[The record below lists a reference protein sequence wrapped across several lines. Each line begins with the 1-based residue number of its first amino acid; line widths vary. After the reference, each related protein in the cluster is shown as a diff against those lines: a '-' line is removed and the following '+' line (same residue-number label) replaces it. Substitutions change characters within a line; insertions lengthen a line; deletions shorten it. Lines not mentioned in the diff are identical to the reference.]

1 MRMCARSAVL
11 HRESHQAPEVILYMP
26 YIPSQ
31 HWHTLSVLLF
41 GDIALSYHTLSGLKA
56 GSVLARSAVIQKEDE
71 EGKVGVKIGKE
82 LMKVAGMALKANITR
97 LGPKVLPLS
106 EKLIFAGN
114 YVARKVIC
122 RTPHALCTV

>member
-1 MRMCARSAVL
+1 MLCLCS
-11 HRESHQAPEVILYMP
+11 
-26 YIPSQ
+26 
-31 HWHTLSVLLF
+31 
-41 GDIALSYHTLSGLKA
+41 DNAL
-56 GSVLARSAVIQKEDE
+56 LARSAVIQKEDE

-114 YVARKVIC
+114 YVARKVRID
-122 RTPHALCTV
+122 TFLTCTCFLKPCDLTSDPRIKRASNLPSPLGQCLPCVASWVCVRHNLSR

>member
-1 MRMCARSAVL
+1 M
-11 HRESHQAPEVILYMP
+11 
-26 YIPSQ
+26 
-31 HWHTLSVLLF
+31 
-41 GDIALSYHTLSGLKA
+41 
-56 GSVLARSAVIQKEDE
+56 IQKEDE

-114 YVARKVIC
+114 YVARKVRIDTFLTYTC
-122 RTPHALCTV
+122 PRALRPDAPSEDVDSFTPLLSLSS

>member
-1 MRMCARSAVL
+1 MSGTLFCDNCMTSGLLCSFCVSAC
-11 HRESHQAPEVILYMP
+11 
-26 YIPSQ
+26 
-31 HWHTLSVLLF
+31 SVL
-41 GDIALSYHTLSGLKA
+41 
-56 GSVLARSAVIQKEDE
+56 VCSAVIQKEDE

-114 YVARKVIC
+114 YVARKVSLPR
-122 RTPHALCTV
+122 RTP

>member
-1 MRMCARSAVL
+1 MKRHHVL
-11 HRESHQAPEVILYMP
+11 PMNELLHAPTCCLSTCSHMP
-26 YIPSQ
+26 A
-31 HWHTLSVLLF
+31 H
-41 GDIALSYHTLSGLKA
+41 ALTCSLP
-56 GSVLARSAVIQKEDE
+56 ARSAVIQKEDE

-114 YVARKVIC
+114 YVARKVRFRISL
-122 RTPHALCTV
+122 TYIKAMHSLALTLRSTARSSPCKRP

>member
-1 MRMCARSAVL
+1 MLCLCS
-11 HRESHQAPEVILYMP
+11 
-26 YIPSQ
+26 
-31 HWHTLSVLLF
+31 
-41 GDIALSYHTLSGLKA
+41 DNAL
-56 GSVLARSAVIQKEDE
+56 LARSAVIQKEDE

-114 YVARKVIC
+114 YVARKVRID
-122 RTPHALCTV
+122 TFLTCTCF

>member
-1 MRMCARSAVL
+1 MSR
-11 HRESHQAPEVILYMP
+11 HKH
-26 YIPSQ
+26 
-31 HWHTLSVLLF
+31 
-41 GDIALSYHTLSGLKA
+41 ALTFSLP
-56 GSVLARSAVIQKEDE
+56 ARSAVIQKEDE

-114 YVARKVIC
+114 YVARKVRLHISLTC
-122 RTPHALCTV
+122 LKAMQPVTPP